1 MCIRDRKTYK
11 SVPAVHMKG
20 EKLVRGELGAIH
32 GYMSVKQLKT
42 KAKEL
47 GMSINEYLS
56 GIFVYSI
63 YKGYLHGNVSKKP
76 IVLCVPVNLRPF
88 FGSMTTRNFFAMAS
102 ASFLP
107 EKEKYERQEVMKLV
121 QAELKR
127 QITQENLEKM
137 IAYNVS
143 NQKNYALRVVPLFL
157 KKPAIKLVYLMS
169 AKATTTTIT
178 NMGQMMVDEAYRPY
192 IKRFQI
198 ILSPSTGQNTKATVC
213 SYGDELTFT
222 FSSLLKDTSVQKVFF
237 RSLAEDGID
246 VEIETNGVYYD

>member
-1 MCIRDRKTYK
+1 M
-11 SVPAVHMKG
+11 
-20 EKLVRGELGAIH
+20 
-32 GYMSVKQLKT
+32 
-42 KAKEL
+42 
-47 GMSINEYLS
+47 N
-56 GIFVYSI
+56 I
-63 YKGYLHGNVSKKP
+63 YPGFLYTAFIKDICMEMFQKRP

-178 NMGQMMVDEAYRPY
+178 NMGRMIVDEAYRPY

>member
-1 MCIRDRKTYK
+1 
-11 SVPAVHMKG
+11 
-20 EKLVRGELGAIH
+20 
-32 GYMSVKQLKT
+32 
-42 KAKEL
+42 
-47 GMSINEYLS
+47 MSINEYLS

-63 YKGYLHGNVSKKP
+63 YKGYLHENTSKKP

-107 EKEKYERQEVMKLV
+107 EKEKYERLEVMKLV

-178 NMGQMMVDEAYRPY
+178 NMGRMIVDEAYRPY